1 MPIRDQAPTKLG
13 AEDVHAMALGRVVC
27 AWNNL
32 HENLGDLFSAVI
44 DGHLSERALA
54 AWHSQQSDRAQRTM
68 LKDTAKVALATRPDL
83 LKEIEWLLKRADS
96 MAENRNDAIHATYA
110 LLYQVGQ
117 EDAMI
122 AHDRYG
128 NKRSVRLTGKDL
140 PGEFESYKTSI
151 EALSVFCNRLFECVV
166 DPDCSPLPARPPT

>member
-1 MPIRDQAPTKLG
+1 
-13 AEDVHAMALGRVVC
+13 MALGRVVC

-32 HENLGDLFSAVI
+32 HENLGHLFSAVI
-44 DGHLSERALA
+44 EGYLSEPALA
-54 AWHSQQSDRAQRTM
+54 AWHSHQSDRAQRAM
-68 LKDTAKVALATRPDL
+68 LKDTAKAALATRPEL

-110 LLYQVGQ
+110 LLYRVGQ

-128 NKRSVRLTGKDL
+128 NKRSVRLAGKDL
-140 PGEFESYKTSI
+140 LEEFECYKTNI
-151 EALSVFCNRLFECVV
+151 EALSVFCDRLFECVV
-166 DPDCSPLPARPPT
+166 DADCSLLPARPPT